1 MDQERQTKSE
11 ERQKRVQRLKKMII
25 LSIVIGILVP
35 WVACAILFAFVFG
48 MHQQWKNANQHL
60 EALTQTVDEQ
70 GKKLEELSRILQ
82 EEFSNR
88 QKLQD
93 ETEKRLDLLESAAAK
108 EEEKVLVPE
117 EPEVDNRHKV
127 YLTFD
132 DGPSIYTNEILDIL
146 KKYDVKATFFVLEKE
161 SEEAQQAL
169 KRIVEE
175 GHSLGMHSTTH
186 EYDKIYASK
195 EAFGKDVEEIRDY
208 LFQVTGVK
216 SWLYRFPGGS
226 SNTVT
231 NVDVHEFIEY
241 LKESDTVYFDWNVS
255 SGDAAKVSLSAETI
269 LRNATAGIETRP
281 TSVILFH
288 DMASHRTTVDALPMV
303 IEKLLGMDNVEIL
316 PITEET
322 ELIQHVKPRE
332 NPQRQK

>member
-1 MDQERQTKSE
+1 MDQEKQTTSA

-48 MHQQWKNANQHL
+48 MHQQWKDANRHL
-60 EALTQTVDEQ
+60 DVLTQTVDEQ

-93 ETEKRLDLLESAAAK
+93 ETEKRLELLEAAEAK
-108 EEEKVLVPE
+108 EEEQVLLPE
-117 EPEVDNRHKV
+117 EPKADNRHKV

-146 KKYDVKATFFVLEKE
+146 KKYDVKATFFVLGKE

-208 LFQVTGVK
+208 LFQVTGVE
-216 SWLYRFPGGS
+216 SHLYRFPGGS

-303 IEKLLGMDNVEIL
+303 IEKLLAMDNVEIL

>member
-1 MDQERQTKSE
+1 MDQEKQTTSA

-48 MHQQWKNANQHL
+48 MHQQWKDANRHL
-60 EALTQTVDEQ
+60 DVLTQTVDEQ

-93 ETEKRLDLLESAAAK
+93 ETEKRLELLEAAEAK
-108 EEEKVLVPE
+108 EEEQVLLPE
-117 EPEVDNRHKV
+117 EPKADNRHKV

-146 KKYDVKATFFVLEKE
+146 QKYDVKATFFVLGKE

-208 LFQVTGVK
+208 LFQVTGVE
-216 SWLYRFPGGS
+216 SHLYRFPGGS

-303 IEKLLGMDNVEIL
+303 IEKLLAMDNVEIL

>member
-1 MDQERQTKSE
+1 MDQDQEKRSE

-88 QKLQD
+88 QRLQD
-93 ETEKRLDLLESAAAK
+93 ETEKRLDLLESAAVK
-108 EEEKVLVPE
+108 EEEQVLVPE
-117 EPEVDNRHKV
+117 EPKADNRHRV

-146 KKYDVKATFFVLEKE
+146 KEYDVKATFFVLEKE

-208 LFQVTGVK
+208 LFQVTGVE
-216 SWLYRFPGGS
+216 SHLYRFPGGS

>member
-1 MDQERQTKSE
+1 MDQEKQTTSA

-48 MHQQWKNANQHL
+48 MHQQWKDANRHL
-60 EALTQTVDEQ
+60 DVLTQTVDEQ

-93 ETEKRLDLLESAAAK
+93 ETEKRLELLEAAEAK
-108 EEEKVLVPE
+108 EGEQVLLPE
-117 EPEVDNRHKV
+117 EPKADNRHKV

-146 KKYDVKATFFVLEKE
+146 KKYDVKATFFVLGKE

-208 LFQVTGVK
+208 LFQVTGVE
-216 SWLYRFPGGS
+216 SHLYRFPGGS

-303 IEKLLGMDNVEIL
+303 IEKLLAMDNVEIL